1 MIVLIVFVVV
11 LETGQFHIVLEFF
24 VSKTKFACMHISA
37 NFSGQKIIVKT
48 RKEALVD
55 ASTVSTKSSIILSD
69 SLVI

>member
-24 VSKTKFACMHISA
+24 VSKTKFACMHISP
-37 NFSGQKIIVKT
+37 NFSGQKIIIKT
-48 RKEALVD
+48 RKEALVH